1 MDILNKF
8 SLERFGKPNP
18 KETGDFF
25 LHLLINIFFSTA
37 LIIRKFILRK
47 LTVSSKREKVNF
59 F

>member
-8 SLERFGKPNP
+8 SLERFRKPNP
-18 KETGDFF
+18 TETGDFS